1 MPKPASAAKIAPI
14 LRKPLYSATLGAR
27 PERTPGGPRHVCPLR
42 RTRLTTVHRPGWTV
56 HTQFSHGK
64 CTCALFHALRK
75 PWLHCRGF
83 LFVEYVHTMSAK
95 KLSRAF
101 AQGEIKKLRRMKQ
114 PLGQILLELAPP
126 LPPRARKARREEGA
140 GRHQQLTSNDALR
153 ARGDNPKGRGPL
165 PHPASLMAAGGYVS
179 TARPSPSG
187 IQQRP
192 PAAGQASGGLAPL
205 KLEASGPPRNP
216 VAAALAQRSLSSA
229 AGKHIR
235 TRGAQRRADNV
246 ALRKAIQNP
255 FLND

>member
-27 PERTPGGPRHVCPLR
+27 PERTPGGPRHVCLLR

-114 PLGQILLELAPP
+114 PL
-126 LPPRARKARREEGA
+126 
-140 GRHQQLTSNDALR
+140 
-153 ARGDNPKGRGPL
+153 
-165 PHPASLMAAGGYVS
+165 V
-179 TARPSPSG
+179 
-187 IQQRP
+187 
-192 PAAGQASGGLAPL
+192 L

>member
-1 MPKPASAAKIAPI
+1 M
-14 LRKPLYSATLGAR
+14 
-27 PERTPGGPRHVCPLR
+27 
-42 RTRLTTVHRPGWTV
+42 

-64 CTCALFHALRK
+64 CTRALFHALRK

-114 PLGQILLELAPP
+114 PL
-126 LPPRARKARREEGA
+126 
-140 GRHQQLTSNDALR
+140 
-153 ARGDNPKGRGPL
+153 
-165 PHPASLMAAGGYVS
+165 V
-179 TARPSPSG
+179 
-187 IQQRP
+187 
-192 PAAGQASGGLAPL
+192 L